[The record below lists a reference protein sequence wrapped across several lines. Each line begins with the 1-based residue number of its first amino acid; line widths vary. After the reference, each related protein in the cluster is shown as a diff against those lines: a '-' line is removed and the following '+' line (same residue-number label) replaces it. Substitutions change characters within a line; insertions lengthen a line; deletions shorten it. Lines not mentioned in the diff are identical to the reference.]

1 MTACSSDGDGVLGRE
16 QIRRGRWR
24 WEREV
29 AGDGA
34 GEGDDGA
41 DEGGD
46 VHVWRGEFVPRSRTS
61 GEREGIGAWGGK
73 VGTSGEGTARVP
85 VTLGD
90 TGAMGAA
97 GPVGWWVGCPVGP
110 NGRRGGGRPGVF
122 FLSFFFVSF
131 LFQLMFLFSF

>member
-34 GEGDDGA
+34 

-46 VHVWRGEFVPRSRTS
+46 VHVGRGEFVLRSRTS
-61 GEREGIGAWGGK
+61 GEGEGIGARGSWGGK
-73 VGTSGEGTARVP
+73 VGTSGEGTARVCSCE
-85 VTLGD
+85 GI
-90 TGAMGAA
+90 
-97 GPVGWWVGCPVGP
+97 
-110 NGRRGGGRPGVF
+110 RE
-122 FLSFFFVSF
+122 
-131 LFQLMFLFSF
+131 